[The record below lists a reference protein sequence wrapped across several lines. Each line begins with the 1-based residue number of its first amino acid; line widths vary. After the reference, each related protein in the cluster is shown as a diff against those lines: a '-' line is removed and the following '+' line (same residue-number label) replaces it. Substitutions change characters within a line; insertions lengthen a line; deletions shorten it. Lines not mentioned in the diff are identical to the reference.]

1 MSFAHPLPWWALAL
15 IVAGAGLVAWL
26 AYNRRTLTPSRRAVL
41 VTIRF
46 VILLALVIFLL
57 RPVARATDAAAGD
70 AVVAILVDTSRSMS
84 IEDAAGGGRRIE
96 RARRILVDRLLPAIG
111 SQFTVEV
118 LGFGDSLAPV
128 SPDALS
134 ATARRSDIEGAL
146 ASVRERYR
154 GRAVAGAILLSD
166 GGDTSGA
173 GESTAEGGPPIYA
186 IGVGSPVAGRDREI
200 LGVTAAEAILDDSRV
215 DLAVSAVSHGLAQA
229 PIELRLLEN
238 GRPIDV
244 RRATPAAEGAPVREV
259 FQVSPRPGAPTV
271 YTVET
276 PVATGELVPENNGR
290 SVLVQPPSRTR
301 RILLVEGA
309 PGFEHSFLKRAWAS
323 DPGLEIDSVVRQGR
337 NEQGADTFYI
347 QAAKS
352 RSDSLAAGFPATREA
367 LFGYDALVLANVEV
381 HQFSRANL
389 EATRSF
395 VSERG
400 GGLLVLGARSFERQG
415 LAGTAIEDVLP
426 LDLDTRGGEAL
437 DVDAR
442 GAGASGVDRGDVVPA
457 AGPRGVNRVTLTAAG
472 ETHPVMQ
479 LAAGADDNRKRWDR
493 VPPLASITPL
503 GRPRPGASVLAA
515 ASGPGGIPRSLVAV
529 QRFGEGR
536 SMVFTGEASWR
547 WRMLLPASDRSYD
560 TFWRQAVRW
569 LALPAG
575 DPIQMSAAPGAVPG
589 DVLPTRVVARN
600 GAFEPLANVTV
611 DVRVT
616 SPDGRTETLR
626 AGPDPARGGA
636 GHHVAN
642 VRPAQAG
649 VFKLSADVRQGPA
662 VVGTASTS
670 VLVGGADVEMAD
682 PRMNQAFLGRLAAA
696 SGGRVLSED
705 RLADLPGMLKAGVSA
720 AAPTVQRDL
729 WHTGWSFAVILA
741 LLAGEWILRRTW
753 GLR

>member
-1 MSFAHPLPWWALAL
+1 VSFAHPLPWWAFAL
-15 IVAGAGLVAWL
+15 IVVGAGLVAWL
-26 AYNRRTLTPSRRAVL
+26 AYNRRTLASSRRAAL

-46 VILLALVIFLL
+46 VILLTLVVFLL
-57 RPVARATDAAAGD
+57 RPVARGRDADSRGA
-70 AVVAILVDTSRSMS
+70 VAILVDTSRSMS

-96 RARRILVDRLLPAIG
+96 RARQMLVDRLLPAIE
-111 SQFTVEV
+111 SQFDVEV
-118 LGFGDSLAPV
+118 LGFGDGLAPMA
-128 SPDALS
+128 PDALS

-146 ASVRERYR
+146 AAVRERYR
-154 GRAVAGAILLSD
+154 GRAVAGVVLLSD

-173 GESTAEGGPPIYA
+173 GERAAENGPPVFA

-215 DLAVSAVSHGLAQA
+215 DLAVSAVAHGLATS

-244 RRATPAAEGAPVREV
+244 RRLTPAADGAPVRQV
-259 FQVSPRPGAPTV
+259 FQVSPRRGAATV

-276 PVATGELVPENNGR
+276 PVAAGELVPENNAR

-347 QAAKS
+347 QAAKA
-352 RSDSLAAGFPATREA
+352 RSDSLTAGYPATRDA
-367 LFGYDALVLANVEV
+367 LFRYDALVLANVEA
-381 HQFSRANL
+381 HQFSRAGL

-395 VSERG
+395 VGERG
-400 GGLLVLGARSFERQG
+400 GGLLVLGARSFLRQG
-415 LAGTAIEDVLP
+415 LVGTTLEDVLP
-426 LDLDTRGGEAL
+426 LDFRSGGGETI
-437 DVDAR
+437 DGDAR
-442 GAGASGVDRGDVVPA
+442 GAAGSGGGRIDVPPP

-472 ETHPVMQ
+472 EAHPVMQ
-479 LAAGADDNRKRWDR
+479 LAAGTDDTRKRWDA
-493 VPPLASITPL
+493 VPPLAAITPL
-503 GRPRPGASVLAA
+503 GGPRPGASVLAV
-515 ASGPGGIPRSLVAV
+515 ASGPGGTSRALVAV

-547 WRMLLPASDRSYD
+547 WRMLLPAADRSFD
-560 TFWRQAVRW
+560 TFWRQALRW

-575 DPIQMSAAPGAVPG
+575 DPIQMSAAPGGVPG
-589 DVLPTRVVARN
+589 DVLPVRVVARN
-600 GAFEPLANVTV
+600 AAFEPLPNVTV
-611 DVRVT
+611 EVRVT

-626 AGPDPARGGA
+626 AGPDPSRGGA
-636 GHHVAN
+636 GHHVVN

-649 VFKLSADVRQGPA
+649 VLKLSADVRQGSTVA
-662 VVGTASTS
+662 GTASTS
-670 VLVGGADVEMAD
+670 VLVGGADLEMAD
-682 PRMNQAFLGRLAAA
+682 PRMNEAFLARVATA
-696 SGGRVLSED
+696 SGGRRLSPD
-705 RLADLPGMLKAGVSA
+705 RLADLPGMLKAGVSG

-729 WHTGWSFAVILA
+729 WHTGWSFALILA